1 MVIHFQAIK
10 NLIDFT
16 LKCQCHSGGQN
27 FQFWSSPSY
36 WQILLHLKG
45 KDNWKMVPSE
55 HLFNNK
61 KVVIEVFRHPES
73 KYGLYLFKMTSV
85 TEDYSDIPCRN
96 SWQFFCQFLTHV
108 KFSVKTRQ
116 SGVQKLVQA
125 RVCSHRSRLFVTGKS
140 HTGSYRNH
148 QLFHQITLYWES
160 ASFLEYVVAFQK

>member
-1 MVIHFQAIK
+1 M
-10 NLIDFT
+10 DFT

-27 FQFWSSPSY
+27 FQFWSCPSY

-55 HLFNNK
+55 HSFNNK
-61 KVVIEVFRHPES
+61 KVVIEAFRHPES
-73 KYGLYLFKMTSV
+73 KYGLYLFQTTSV

-96 SWQFFCQFLTHV
+96 SWQFIASFWHTSSCLSKQGSQVSKNLC
-108 KFSVKTRQ
+108 
-116 SGVQKLVQA
+116 QA

-148 QLFHQITLYWES
+148 QIFHQITLYWDP